1 MKKTLLTLATCLY
14 FSGIGFSQTDPG
26 PDANRT
32 DFRKRLLFG
41 IKGGVNA
48 SNVINEKGEALSVDG
63 KLGIVGG
70 VFLAIPIGKYFGIQP
85 ELLYSQKGF
94 KATGV
99 LLGHT
104 YQVTRTSTFIDLPI
118 LFAFKPSEF
127 ITLLAGPNYA
137 YLLKNNDSFGN
148 TTTTIEQETVF
159 ENEDQR
165 KNTFGFTG
173 GLDLTL
179 KHLVLGARVG
189 WDIQANN
196 TDNNAATPVYK
207 NVWYQATIGY
217 RFYQK

>member
-1 MKKTLLTLATCLY
+1 MKKSLITVATCLL
-14 FSGIGFSQTDPG
+14 FTSMGFSQSEEAYPE
-26 PDANRT
+26 NRT
-32 DFRKRLLFG
+32 DFRNRVLFG
-41 IKGGVNA
+41 LKAGVNA
-48 SNVINEKGEALSVDG
+48 SNIINEKGEALSADG
-63 KLGIVGG
+63 KLGFVGG
-70 VFLAIPIGKYFGIQP
+70 AFLAIPIGKYFGIQP

-94 KATGV
+94 KATGI
-99 LLGHT
+99 LLGST

-127 ITLLAGPNYA
+127 FTILAGPNYA

-173 GLDLTL
+173 GVDITL

-196 TDNNAATPVYK
+196 TDNNAVTPVYK
-207 NVWYQATIGY
+207 NIWYQATIGY

>member
-1 MKKTLLTLATCLY
+1 MKNTLLTFATCLL
-14 FSGIGFSQTDPG
+14 FAGNSFSQ
-26 PDANRT
+26 AEEAYQENRT
-32 DFRKRLLFG
+32 DFRKRFTFG
-41 IKGGVNA
+41 LKAGINA
-48 SNVINEKGEALSVDG
+48 SNIIDEKGESLSADG
-63 KLGIVGG
+63 KIGFAGG
-70 VFLAIPIGKYFGIQP
+70 LFVAIPIGKYFGIQP

-99 LLGHT
+99 LLGST
-104 YQVTRTSTFIDLPI
+104 YQITRTSTFIDLPI

-127 ITLLAGPNYA
+127 ITILAGPNYA
-137 YLLKNNDSFGN
+137 YLLKNKDSFGN
-148 TTTTIEQETVF
+148 TTTSIEQETVF

-173 GLDLTL
+173 GADITL
-179 KHLVLGARVG
+179 KHLVLGARIG

-207 NVWYQATIGY
+207 NIWYQATIGY